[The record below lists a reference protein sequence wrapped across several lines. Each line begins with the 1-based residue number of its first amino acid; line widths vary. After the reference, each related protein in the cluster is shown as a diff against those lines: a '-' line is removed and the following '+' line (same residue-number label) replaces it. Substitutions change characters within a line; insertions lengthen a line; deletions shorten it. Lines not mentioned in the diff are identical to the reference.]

1 MNATV
6 HAIERSP
13 GFRPVSPPRPSRPA
27 AAHAVPDA
35 GSWLVDVGAL
45 ALARALFAGH
55 APTPSVR
62 PFEQQALL
70 EVPAAYEQF
79 CRSHFTSVRRLHPE
93 LSWDDAYP
101 AYAVALSAHAALCDA
116 LDATR
121 ESLLA
126 ANWERIRGASRLD
139 WRQAASLVADGCSA
153 LARLD
158 PLAMRR

>member
-13 GFRPVSPPRPSRPA
+13 AFRSVPRPARTTA
-27 AAHAVPDA
+27 AQAVPDS
-35 GSWLVDVGAL
+35 GNWLVDVGAL

-55 APTPSVR
+55 EPANAR
-62 PFEQQALL
+62 PCEQQALL
-70 EVPAAYEQF
+70 AVPPAYEQF

-101 AYAVALSAHAALCDA
+101 AYAIALSAHAALCDE
-116 LDATR
+116 LDAER
-121 ESLLA
+121 ENLLA
-126 ANWERIRGASRLD
+126 KHWQRIRGASRLE